1 MYYTNRTVVP
11 ITVINRFQIGIL
23 YEKGNKLLYKIC
35 QIVSC
40 DRKAINYQKFMNIF
54 KKLYHILFV

>member
-35 QIVSC
+35 QIVSLGKQSIIRS
-40 DRKAINYQKFMNIF
+40 DEHF
-54 KKLYHILFV
+54 